1 MKNIAIFGSARS
13 GKSTLSKMIVKKFP
27 NYQIYVGDD
36 IRGAFDD
43 VFPALDINSRGG
55 SGMIDAFPR
64 YVSDLFHRSIKR
76 NIGVFNYIVETCDI
90 KPEKAKELFER
101 DDTIVLF
108 LGVSN
113 ITIEKHF
120 QDIRKYETKND
131 WTYDRTDDNLLKHC
145 SYWIPESKKIKEECE
160 RLNLWYVDTS
170 TNREEVLE
178 KTLIE
183 IEKIIRQENNNE
195 KV

>member
-27 NYQIYVGDD
+27 NYQIYIGDD

-43 VFPALDINSRGG
+43 VFPSLNINSRGG
-55 SGMIDAFPR
+55 SGMVNDFPK

-76 NIGVFNYIVETCDI
+76 NSGDFSYIVETCDI

-108 LGVSN
+108 LGISN
-113 ITIEKHF
+113 LTVEQHF
-120 QDIRKYETKND
+120 QDIRKYETEKD
-131 WTYDRTDDNLLKHC
+131 WTYDRTDENILEHC
-145 SYWIPESKKIKEECE
+145 NYWIPESKNIKEECE

-170 TNREEVLE
+170 INRQEVLE
-178 KTLIE
+178 KTLAE
-183 IEKIIRQENNNE
+183 IEKIIGE
-195 KV
+195 